1 MPYPLGHGAYVEV
14 LTKAFAKPLEVKS
27 DDDNGAAPRKT
38 LAPTRLGRLEEDA
51 SAGNR
56 ARVKSMAT
64 MYSATR
70 PLMLELHSLG

>member
-51 SAGNR
+51 SAGN
-56 ARVKSMAT
+56 
-64 MYSATR
+64 
-70 PLMLELHSLG
+70 